1 MARRDWRDADDSLLR
16 FYFDAQYNILF
27 SKDNLLD
34 SIVKASRA
42 HSFDPVK
49 ERIETVKWDGQP
61 RAEAFFID
69 YLGAEDNHYTRMV
82 TCKWLAGAIARVY
95 RPGVKFDII
104 PILEGAQGLGK
115 STLVRQL
122 FPDYFSDDMK
132 SMKDKDDY
140 QKLTGSWIIELAE
153 LSAMNKTDI
162 ESIKNFTS
170 AQSDYYR
177 NTYDRRPEQHPRR
190 NVFIGSTNHRDYL
203 KDATGERR
211 FYPVKCGVQPVTKNP
226 LATKQSDMLQILAE
240 AKTWFDA
247 GEKLYFDQQTLN
259 EAKTYQQEA
268 QVIDPMKEAIND
280 YLEMMVPT
288 NWEELTISVKQSY
301 FTAIENGNPIDS
313 DSESWLHAKLASTKE
328 PIQRTTTRE
337 IMVVVFDHATNKYFS
352 GRTNAEAKKIKLIM
366 DNADGWEYKANLI
379 IDNRRVRGYQRASV

>member
-1 MARRDWRDADDSLLR
+1 
-16 FYFDAQYNILF
+16 
-27 SKDNLLD
+27 
-34 SIVKASRA
+34 
-42 HSFDPVK
+42 
-49 ERIETVKWDGQP
+49 
-61 RAEAFFID
+61 
-69 YLGAEDNHYTRMV
+69 
-82 TCKWLAGAIARVY
+82 
-95 RPGVKFDII
+95 
-104 PILEGAQGLGK
+104 GK

-122 FPDYFSDDMK
+122 APDYFSDDMK

-140 QKLTGSWIIELAE
+140 QKLMGSWIIELAE

-177 NTYDRRPEQHPRR
+177 NTYARRPEQHPRR

-211 FYPVKCGVQPVTKNP
+211 FYPIKCGVQPVTKNP
-226 LATKQSDMLQILAE
+226 LKAKQADMLQILAE
-240 AKTWFDA
+240 AKTWLDA
-247 GEKLYFDQQTLN
+247 GEQLYFDQQTLN
-259 EAKTYQQEA
+259 EAKAYQQEA
-268 QVIDPMKEAIND
+268 QVIDPMREAVND
-280 YLEMMVPT
+280 YLTMMVPT

-313 DSESWLHAKLASTKE
+313 DSESWLHAKLAPTKE

-337 IMVVVFDHATNKYFS
+337 IMAVVFDHATNKYFS

-366 DNADGWEYKANLI
+366 DNTEGWEYK
-379 IDNRRVRGYQRASV
+379 RVHIRERYLRMYVRC